1 MTDDKNI
8 KNDQNQDNNSKDN
21 NSEVIRIMTV
31 PTLLEDLGMEMDEG
45 PGKYPVR

>member
-1 MTDDKNI
+1 MADDKNI

-21 NSEVIRIMTV
+21 SEVIRIMAV